1 MKNNL
6 LTEDQIFVGLKKIVS
21 TLMKLDL
28 EEVDRRARQNS
39 NLRDD
44 LGIDSVESLDFLTA
58 IEDLYSI
65 KISDEEAVALQ
76 TVADAITLI
85 MKKKN
90 G

>member
-6 LTEDQIFVGLKKIVS
+6 LTEDQVFVDLKTIVS
-21 TLMKLDL
+21 KLMKLSL
-28 EEVDRRARQNS
+28 AEVDGRAHQNS

-58 IEDLYSI
+58 VEELYSI
-65 KISDEEAVALQ
+65 KISDEEATTLQ
-76 TVADAITLI
+76 TVADVITLI